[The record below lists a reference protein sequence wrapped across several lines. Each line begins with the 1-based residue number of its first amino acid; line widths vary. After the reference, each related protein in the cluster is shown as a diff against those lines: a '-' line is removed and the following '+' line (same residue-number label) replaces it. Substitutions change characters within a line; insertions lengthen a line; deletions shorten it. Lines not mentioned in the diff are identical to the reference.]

1 VPVAHFSSYIVYT
14 PHRLFGNQSGTG
26 FGWSAYE
33 TVLDEVK
40 AFLKTPVTAPLIP
53 DDYTFECKEEDG
65 ENASQS
71 RNRELDAYIRSAL
84 DPEYELVGRLVGAGY
99 EVAKVGGQ
107 TEAFYY
113 AGLLLRRDL
122 KKADRLIMVYQNDN
136 EKLIPVM
143 NLTFRLLKRWVRS
156 VWMSPPAI
164 WKPFPNG

>member
-1 VPVAHFSSYIVYT
+1 M
-14 PHRLFGNQSGTG
+14 
-26 FGWSAYE
+26 
-33 TVLDEVK
+33 
-40 AFLKTPVTAPLIP
+40 KTPVTAPLIP